1 MISLSYSIDRILRKM
16 FPVRMIIRD
25 KKRVYRE
32 ELKEIQPNVHLTRE
46 QWIEKIQNQYKD
58 KIGHALDLDNPKRY
72 TEKIQWRKLY
82 DNNPLYSTLAD
93 KYAVREW
100 VKEKI
105 GEEHLI
111 PILGV
116 WDKAEEIDFDKLPDS
131 FVLKTNNSAGRNII
145 VRNKKDINEK
155 LIIEQMNFWLEYPFW
170 AVLGEFHYKNIQPKI
185 IAEKLMQCEGTDDI
199 PDYKFLCFQGNPY
212 CCSVDVNRF
221 HGHKRIIYD
230 LDWNPQNWIIKSRNF
245 DVYSG
250 SLEKPLQFDKMI
262 SLVERLCEGFSFVR
276 VDLYLIQNNIYFG
289 EMTFTPGAGYTP
301 IFPDEYDYIL
311 GEQWI
316 EDLRTT

>member
-1 MISLSYSIDRILRKM
+1 MMSLSYSIDRILRKM

-155 LIIEQMNFWLEYPFW
+155 LIIEQMNHWLGYPFW
-170 AVLGEFHYKNIQPKI
+170 AKWGEFHYKNIQPKI

-301 IFPDEYDYIL
+301 VVPDEYDYIL

-316 EDLRTT
+316 ED